1 MIKKKYYRNLLEN
14 SELGKSLPKPE
25 YRKNG
30 KYSVHPDNELY
41 TRMSVKAVDNL
52 LRLGVSEEEIK
63 TYLEDGHNKESMF
76 YGR

>member
-1 MIKKKYYRNLLEN
+1 MSRKKKYYRNLLEN

-41 TRMSVKAVDNL
+41 TRMSAKAVDNL

-63 TYLEDGHNKESMF
+63 TMLEDKHYKQSMWW
-76 YGR
+76 